1 MVTQDD
7 VVRASKGAVKTEAP
21 VQTAPKVVRKYDMW
35 GYVDH
40 VPLKGIRKITAQ
52 HMNEA
57 WKAPQV
63 TLMDEADVTELAAV
77 RDKEKVKA
85 EKKGVKLTYLAYI
98 VKATVEA
105 LKKHP
110 LLNASLEDED
120 IIVKKYLNIGIAV
133 DAGDGLVVPVVKGA
147 DKKDIYA
154 IATEIEKYAGLAK
167 TKKLDLMDMQGG
179 SFTISNVG
187 VIAGTFF
194 TPVLNSPEV
203 AILGIGRMA
212 EKAVVRD
219 GKIVVRKMLPLVVT
233 FDHRVVDGAEAAR
246 FMADLIGLLQNPGA
260 L

>member
-1 MVTQDD
+1 MT
-7 VVRASKGAVKTEAP
+7 
-21 VQTAPKVVRKYDMW
+21 
-35 GYVDH
+35 
-40 VPLKGIRKITAQ
+40 
-52 HMNEA
+52 EA

-63 TLMDEADVTELAAV
+63 TLMDEADVTALAAV
-77 RDKEKVKA
+77 RDKEKAKA

-98 VKATVEA
+98 VRAVVEA
-105 LKKHP
+105 LKKH
-110 LLNASLEDED
+110 LMLNASLEDED

-154 IATEIEKYAGLAK
+154 IASEIEKNAGLAK

-179 SFTISNVG
+179 SFTISNIG
-187 VIAGTFF
+187 VISGTFF

-203 AILGIGRMA
+203 GILGVGRMS

-246 FMADLIGLLQNPGA
+246 FMADLIWLLQSPGA